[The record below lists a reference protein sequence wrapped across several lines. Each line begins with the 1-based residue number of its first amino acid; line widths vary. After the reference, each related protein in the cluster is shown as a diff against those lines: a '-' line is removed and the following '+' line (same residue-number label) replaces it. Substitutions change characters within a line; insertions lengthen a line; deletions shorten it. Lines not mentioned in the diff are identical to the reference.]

1 MNQKSPTG
9 KSLNIFPANSFH
21 SFVDSDEA
29 VKDPAVYSVTHTT
42 KGENPDVTHDSA
54 YSIQHSPGTG
64 LHFTASRKG
73 KQKTTVHNV
82 VSNEIDRLF
91 APQEI
96 LGLYESKFYC

>member
-64 LHFTASRKG
+64 LQPAERENRKQQYTMSYQT
-73 KQKTTVHNV
+73 KL
-82 VSNEIDRLF
+82 IDCLPRKKS
-91 APQEI
+91 
-96 LGLYESKFYC
+96 LGYMRVNSIVR